1 MIKTHSAKY
10 HCGFGILKKSAPNRA
25 KSSLS
30 SSASADAAV
39 AGSGSFAPSVAVAGA
54 ASASATSSA
63 KGKELLCEFCL
74 ISRNNFEWVFVIQIL
89 YTYINTKHRSLNY
102 G

>member
-1 MIKTHSAKY
+1 MWVWD
-10 HCGFGILKKSAPNRA
+10 FKKSAPNKA

-54 ASASATSSA
+54 ASASASPPTSSA

-74 ISRNNFEWVFVIQIL
+74 ISRNNFERVFVIQIL

>member
-1 MIKTHSAKY
+1 MSLWVWD
-10 HCGFGILKKSAPNRA
+10 LKKSAPNRA

-30 SSASADAAV
+30 SSASADVAA

-54 ASASATSSA
+54 ASAPATSSA

-74 ISRNNFEWVFVIQIL
+74 ISRNNFERVFAIQIF
-89 YTYINTKHRSLNY
+89 ISIQNKDR
-102 G
+102 